1 MTKVFI
7 ADDHQLIIDGLI
19 DMLSSEED
27 LEVIGTASDG
37 NEAITKIPI
46 VKPDVVLLDL
56 DMKGCNGFEVLEALG
71 KKLSEVRF
79 VILSM
84 HLEKA
89 LMEKAIRLGI
99 AGYLP
104 KTVNKHELIL
114 AIKNV
119 HSGFKHF
126 SAAVTVGLAAAEK
139 STPSATPFLINELSS
154 REKEVLKELALGHSN
169 KDVSERL
176 HISHFTVET
185 HRKNIMRK
193 LDAHNV
199 ADLIRV
205 AFKSGLIE

>member
-19 DMLSSEED
+19 DMLSSEKD
-27 LEVIGTASDG
+27 LEVIGTAKDG
-37 NEAITKIPI
+37 NEAVTKIPTL
-46 VKPDVVLLDL
+46 KPDVVLLDL
-56 DMKGCNGFEVLEALG
+56 DMPVRNGFEVLEALG
-71 KKLSEVRF
+71 EKMTDVRF

-104 KTVNKHELIL
+104 KTVNKSELIL
-114 AIKNV
+114 AIKNI
-119 HSGFKHF
+119 HSGSKYF
-126 SAAVTVGLAAAEK
+126 STDVTVGLASAEK
-139 STPSATPFLINELSS
+139 PKAPVTPFLLNDLSL
-154 REKEVLKELALGHSN
+154 REKEVLRELALGHSN
-169 KDVSERL
+169 KDISESL

-205 AFKSGLIE
+205 AFKSGLID